1 MFANLKNKLIE
12 EVKASPSKFQ
22 QFATAA
28 QAAVSSS
35 TPNSSDTN
43 TSSGSGTNENFFS
56 ITEEDT
62 PQNSP
67 YRIQKLPTTSA
78 SSLRG
83 RSSTQSLNGLGGGA
97 VPRSRKLSN
106 SSMASDVSFRLP
118 SYDAPAVYHLQS
130 DLDETSSEFDDSAS
144 TARLDVITKDQLYD
158 AYKKSLDR
166 YHKYRCR
173 YTDLAKKYKE
183 LERDSTKARSV
194 LVETQDKALR
204 RISELREQCTL
215 EQQAKA
221 HLEEALRIEM
231 DDMSCKMQA
240 YQTKL
245 KLLGENPENISAAL
259 ERVSQGLDSDKLIDL
274 EESAG
279 GRSPPPANGDLT
291 HLQQRLEE
299 RQAQFEEMTGKY
311 EALRKQEEENV
322 LLLAQTKQAIHTE
335 LEHKDIEVRQLQE
348 KLKQYESQRES
359 QTSDVKDQ
367 LKKLLEARQEADAK
381 LIATEHILS
390 SLRGEHA
397 AKEQQVVALEKQL
410 AALKAESETKLNEL
424 RQQSEQ
430 LGSDQLKKLQVAK
443 EAAESKLLSTEE
455 LLNALKVQHSAK
467 EEQVVALEKQMET
480 FKAESESQLNEL
492 RQQSEER
499 GSEAL
504 KQLQVAKEK
513 AEAQLLS
520 QEELLNSL
528 KMQHTAKEEQVET
541 LEQQLAALKAE
552 SETKLKELRQ
562 HSEERGSEQLQ
573 KLQVAKEEAEAKL
586 LSTEELLK
594 TLNLQHTAK
603 EEQLETLKA
612 ETDQTLHQLHADRES
627 ESNAAKAQ
635 LQELQL
641 ARDEAE
647 AKLLSTEQLLVS
659 LRGELAAKNEQ
670 AAALEEEVNALK
682 TDSELSL
689 QDLRQHNDQ
698 LLEIVQRSQ
707 QNDFEGQ
714 LQQTKDNVAA
724 LEGQLVERERQ
735 TLELEKSLEIER
747 ESVAALISEK
757 TSLEEQHKLRLEQLQ
772 REIQMLQDQHASTE
786 SETIS
791 ALKAQLETLN
801 QELGGSRA
809 SLLAKEKELKASGNK
824 LNKLKKQHEQQ
835 QAKTSEHTARMEQLQ
850 KEMAESQ
857 SVARH
862 VENEKEELQARVS
875 SILEEITSMQTHLQQ
890 VQDSHGQLESENR
903 ELESRIEAMQQ
914 EQQGNNAHGERT
926 TAKMEEIQS
935 ENSKLAERNCL
946 LEEQT
951 NHLEKQ
957 LQLEQEELAK
967 VQAKMQQVLDEH
979 SKLQNAQELMDH
991 DHRTLQD
998 KCDAYEKETLL
1009 NKDALECLQSASE
1022 ELQQAKAN
1030 LERELAEQQSQLLE
1044 LRERQREQEQ
1054 QVKDQAERC
1063 SELEASH
1070 LESDSQAQAT
1080 IQNLRHQIDA
1090 FREAEQGVQDRLQAA
1105 GVSHASQMAILE
1117 ARWSAANADVE
1128 RLHEANDALQ
1138 LAMDQQ
1144 SQRMEELQ
1152 EILAQR
1158 DRQLEHSEDSTKKL
1172 AKYDEIQVENEYLH
1186 THTKQLEQELA
1197 DNAELKEKLKS
1208 MQCELYVLQEQVE
1221 HHATQVTEKEA
1232 QSATAKAE
1240 AEQLRTALEEQT
1252 LELTRQREHASFV
1265 TEQSDAVQ
1273 TELLQTQQQLQER
1286 QSELAKAQEEHI
1298 SLQAAIA
1305 QLHKEVASLKE
1316 QPAVSVATDADSL
1329 RSLNEQLQRELEGL
1343 KHKSNGA
1350 ESNMQQEI
1358 EELQANNQQMA
1369 ERINE
1374 LEALRAGIQ
1383 AQQLLNSMAPKHVQ
1397 EAAASSEKAVLESK
1411 LKEIMNEV
1419 QDVTNRNLFLEQKC
1433 ENFLILEQ
1441 SNERL
1446 KLQNAK
1452 LSRQLDETLVSMQH
1466 SDTVPVNTE
1475 FEYLRNIMF
1484 QYLTGTTN
1492 NETLVKVISAVLKF
1506 SPQQSQVALEK
1517 EHQRRSL
1524 LNKLI

>member
-35 TPNSSDTN
+35 TPSSSDTN
-43 TSSGSGTNENFFS
+43 TSSGSGSGTNENFFS

-221 HLEEALRIEM
+221 HLEEALRVEM

-274 EESAG
+274 EESTG

-291 HLQQRLEE
+291 HLQERLEE

-335 LEHKDIEVRQLQE
+335 LEHKDNEVRQLQE

-359 QTSDVKDQ
+359 QSSDVKDQ
-367 LKKLLEARQEADAK
+367 LKKLLEAKQEADAK

-430 LGSDQLKKLQVAK
+430 LGSDQLKNLQMAK
-443 EAAESKLLSTEE
+443 EAAETKLLSTEE
-455 LLNALKVQHSAK
+455 LLNAMKVQHSAK
-467 EEQVVALEKQMET
+467 EEQVVALEKQLET
-480 FKAESESQLNEL
+480 FKAQSESKLNAL

-513 AEAQLLS
+513 AEALLLS

-528 KMQHTAKEEQVET
+528 RMQHTAKEEQLVT
-541 LEQQLAALKAE
+541 LEK
-552 SETKLKELRQ
+552 
-562 HSEERGSEQLQ
+562 
-573 KLQVAKEEAEAKL
+573 
-586 LSTEELLK
+586 
-594 TLNLQHTAK
+594 
-603 EEQLETLKA
+603 QLETLKA
-612 ETDQTLHQLHADRES
+612 ETDQNLQKLNADRES

-635 LQELQL
+635 LQELQI

-647 AKLLSTEQLLVS
+647 AKLLSTEQLLIS

-714 LQQTKDNVAA
+714 LQQAKDNMAA
-724 LEGQLVERERQ
+724 LEGKLMERERQ

-747 ESVAALISEK
+747 ESVAALGSEK

-772 REIQMLQDQHASTE
+772 REIQMLQDQQASTE
-786 SETIS
+786 SETIA

-801 QELGGSRA
+801 QELASSRA

-850 KEMAESQ
+850 KEMAENQ

-862 VENEKEELQARVS
+862 VESEKEELQARVS

-903 ELESRIEAMQQ
+903 ELESRIEAMQR
-914 EQQGNNAHGERT
+914 EQQGTNAHDERT

-935 ENSKLAERNCL
+935 ENTKLAERNCL

-957 LQLEQEELAK
+957 LKLEQEELTK

-998 KCDAYEKETLL
+998 KCDVYEKETLL
-1009 NKDALECLQSASE
+1009 NKDALLCLQSASE

-1063 SELEASH
+1063 TEIEARH

-1090 FREAEQGVQDRLQAA
+1090 FREAEQGVQERLQAA
-1105 GVSHASQMAILE
+1105 SVSHASQVAILE

-1152 EILAQR
+1152 EMLAQR
-1158 DRQLEHSEDSTKKL
+1158 ERQLERTADSTKKL

-1197 DNAELKEKLKS
+1197 DNGELKERLKS

-1240 AEQLRTALEEQT
+1240 AEQLRTALDEQT

-1273 TELLQTQQQLQER
+1273 TELLQAQQQLQER

-1305 QLHKEVASLKE
+1305 QLNKEVASLKE

-1397 EAAASSEKAVLESK
+1397 EAAAISEKAVLESK

>member
-22 QFATAA
+22 QLGTAA

-35 TPNSSDTN
+35 TNTTPNSSDTN
-43 TSSGSGTNENFFS
+43 TSSGTNENFFS

-67 YRIQKLPTTSA
+67 YRIQKLPVTSA

-97 VPRSRKLSN
+97 IPRSRKLSN

-118 SYDAPAVYHLQS
+118 SYDFPAVYHLQS

-183 LERDSTKARSV
+183 LERDSTKARSG

-231 DDMSCKMQA
+231 DDMSCKMKA
-240 YQTKL
+240 YQTKV
-245 KLLGENPENISAAL
+245 KLLGENPENISAVL

-274 EESAG
+274 EESG
-279 GRSPPPANGDLT
+279 VRSQPPANGSSTEDLS
-291 HLQQRLEE
+291 HLQQLLEE
-299 RQAQFEEMTGKY
+299 RQLQLQEMTEKHA
-311 EALRKQEEENV
+311 ALQKQEEENV

-359 QTSDVKDQ
+359 HTSDVKDQ
-367 LKKLLEARQEADAK
+367 LKKLLEIKQEGDAK
-381 LIATEHILS
+381 LIATEHLLS
-390 SLRGEHA
+390 TLRGEHT
-397 AKEQQVVALEKQL
+397 AKEQQVVVLEKQL
-410 AALKAESETKLNEL
+410 EALKAEGETKLNEM
-424 RQQSEQ
+424 RQHISDRGSEE
-430 LGSDQLKKLQVAK
+430 LKKLQVAK
-443 EAAESKLLSTEE
+443 DTAEAQLSSTNE
-455 LLNALKVQHSAK
+455 LLKSLKLQHTAK
-467 EEQVVALEKQMET
+467 EEQVVALEKQLET
-480 FKAESESQLNEL
+480 LKADSESKLNEL
-492 RQQSEER
+492 RQQSQER
-499 GSEAL
+499 GSEEL
-504 KQLQVAKEK
+504 K
-513 AEAQLLS
+513 
-520 QEELLNSL
+520 
-528 KMQHTAKEEQVET
+528 
-541 LEQQLAALKAE
+541 
-552 SETKLKELRQ
+552 
-562 HSEERGSEQLQ
+562 
-573 KLQVAKEEAEAKL
+573 KLQVAKETAEAKL
-586 LSTEELLK
+586 LSTEGLLN
-594 TLNLQHTAK
+594 TLKMQQSAK
-603 EEQLETLKA
+603 EDEVVALERQLETLKV
-612 ETDQTLHQLHADRES
+612 ESDLTLQKLQQENNYLES
-627 ESNAAKAQ
+627 ENKAAMDQ

-641 ARDEAE
+641 ARGEAE
-647 AKLLSTEQLLVS
+647 ASLFSTEQLLIS
-659 LRGELAAKNEQ
+659 LRGELSAKNEQ
-670 AAALEEEVNALK
+670 VRALEKEVHALR
-682 TDSELSL
+682 TDSEQSL

-707 QNDFEGQ
+707 QMDFEGQ
-714 LQQTKDNVAA
+714 LKQTKDNLAA
-724 LEGQLVERERQ
+724 LEGQLAEREQ
-735 TLELEKSLEIER
+735 QILELEKSLEIER
-747 ESVAALISEK
+747 ESVAALSTEK

-772 REIQMLQDQHASTE
+772 REIQMLQDQHESTE
-786 SETIS
+786 SETIA

-801 QELGGSRA
+801 QELAGSRA

-824 LNKLKKQHEQQ
+824 MNKLKKEHDQQ
-835 QAKTSEHTARMEQLQ
+835 QAKTSEQSVRVEQLQ

-857 SVARH
+857 SLARQ
-862 VENEKEELQARVS
+862 VESEKEELQTRVS
-875 SILEEITSMQTHLQQ
+875 SILEEITSMQAYLQQ
-890 VQDSHGQLESENR
+890 VQDSHGQLEGENR
-903 ELESRIEAMQQ
+903 KLETRIEALQREQ
-914 EQQGNNAHGERT
+914 ESNSAQDERA
-926 TAKMEEIQS
+926 TAKIDEIQS
-935 ENSKLAERNCL
+935 ENTKLSERNCL
-946 LEEQT
+946 LEEQA
-951 NHLEKQ
+951 NHLHLQ
-957 LQLEQEELAK
+957 LQAKQDELSK

-991 DHRTLQD
+991 DYRTLQD

-1009 NKDALECLQSASE
+1009 NKDALECLQAASE
-1022 ELQQAKAN
+1022 ELQRVKTN
-1030 LERELAEQQSQLLE
+1030 LERDLAEQQQHLLE
-1044 LRERQREQEQ
+1044 LRERQREHEQ
-1054 QVKDQAERC
+1054 QVKDQSERC
-1063 SELEASH
+1063 TELEASH
-1070 LESDSQAQAT
+1070 LESESQLQAT
-1080 IQNLRHQIDA
+1080 IQNLRQQIDA
-1090 FREAEQGVQDRLQAA
+1090 FRLIEQGVQEKMQATSVA
-1105 GVSHASQMAILE
+1105 QASQMATLE

-1144 SQRMEELQ
+1144 SQRLEELQ
-1152 EILAQR
+1152 ETLAQK
-1158 DRQLEHSEDSTKKL
+1158 DRQLEITVDSTQKL
-1172 AKYDEIQVENEYLH
+1172 AKYEEIQVENEYLH
-1186 THTKQLEQELA
+1186 KHTKQLEHELA
-1197 DNAELKEKLKS
+1197 ENGELKEKLKAL
-1208 MQCELYVLQEQVE
+1208 QYELYVLQEQVE
-1221 HHATQVTEKEA
+1221 HHATQVTEKES
-1232 QSATAKAE
+1232 QSATTNAE
-1240 AEQLRTALEEQT
+1240 ADQLKTALEEQA

-1273 TELLQTQQQLQER
+1273 TELLQTQQHLQER
-1286 QSELAKAQEEHI
+1286 QNELAKAQEEQI

-1305 QLHKEVASLKE
+1305 ELQKEVASLKE
-1316 QPAVSVATDADSL
+1316 QPASSASAATDTDSL
-1329 RSLNEQLQRELEGL
+1329 RILNEQLQRELEGL

-1374 LEALRAGIQ
+1374 LETLRAGIQ
-1383 AQQLLNSMAPKHVQ
+1383 ALQLLNSMAPKHVQ
-1397 EAAASSEKAVLESK
+1397 EAASTSEKAVLESK

-1466 SDTVPVNTE
+1466 SESVPANTE

-1484 QYLTGTTN
+1484 QYLTGNTN